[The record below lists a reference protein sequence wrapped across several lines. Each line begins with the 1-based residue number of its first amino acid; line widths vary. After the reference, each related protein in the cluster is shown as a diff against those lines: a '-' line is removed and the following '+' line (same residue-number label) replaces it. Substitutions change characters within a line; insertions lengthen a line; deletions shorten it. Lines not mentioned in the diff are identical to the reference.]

1 MEPSELALLK
11 VGMEQMSERPPSQ
24 NPALVYLAHQAGRG
38 RSIRTVRDGLNI
50 VAKIITNGQCDAE
63 ALPWGQLRY
72 QHTAAIRAALM
83 EHYAPRSTNK
93 YLSHLRGVLKVAWL
107 LDQMSAE
114 DYHRAA
120 QVKSIK
126 NDTLPK
132 GRAIS
137 EGELRALFAECWNDD
152 TPAGRRD
159 TALLAVLR
167 GAGLRRSELVS
178 LDLADYDL
186 ETGSL
191 MIRQG
196 KGNKDRMVYATNG
209 SKTALDDWLDIRGSE
224 AGPLFLPV
232 RKGGTIEQ
240 RRMSDQTVAD
250 ALQRRAEKAGLK
262 EVTPHD
268 FRRTF
273 ISDLLDAGADI
284 STVQKLAGHAN
295 VTTTA
300 RYDRRGEV
308 TKRKAAELLHVPIP
322 ARKKNASTGQKLVEA

>member
-1 MEPSELALLK
+1 MDAEMMQTA
-11 VGMEQMSERPPSQ
+11 ERPPSQ
-24 NPALVYLAHQAGRG
+24 NPALVYLKHQGGSG
-38 RSIRTVRDGLNI
+38 RSVRYGLD
-50 VAKIITNGQCDAE
+50 VMAKIITSGKCDAE
-63 ALPWGQLRY
+63 LMPWGQLRY
-72 QHTAAIRAALM
+72 QHTAAIRAALA
-83 EHYAPRSTNK
+83 EHYAPASVNK
-93 YLSHLRGVLKVAWL
+93 YLAHLRGVLKVAWL
-107 LDQMSAE
+107 LDQIPTE
-114 DYHRAA
+114 DYHRAKEI
-120 QVKSIK
+120 KSIK
-126 NDTLPK
+126 SETLPK

-137 EGELRALFAECWNDD
+137 QGELKALFAECVNDD

-159 TALLAVLR
+159 AAMLAVLY

-178 LDLADYDL
+178 LDLSDYEP
-186 ETGSL
+186 ETGALIVRS
-191 MIRQG
+191 G

-322 ARKKNASTGQKLVEA
+322 ARKKASHASKEGVGA